1 MDKKWCGQINIYQFY
16 LKLLRKELI
25 VQVEFITDIAQLI
38 IENEIIMA
46 RSQHYFIKKIRH
58 CNEITHSQYK
68 PYAENAKQHPA
79 QLIQMVPKG

>member
-25 VQVEFITDIAQLI
+25 VQVEFITDITQQI

-46 RSQHYFIKKIRH
+46 RSQHYIIK
-58 CNEITHSQYK
+58 
-68 PYAENAKQHPA
+68 
-79 QLIQMVPKG
+79 

>member
-1 MDKKWCGQINIYQFY
+1 MNEKWCSQINIYQFY

-25 VQVEFITDIAQLI
+25 VQIESLTDITQQVI
-38 IENEIIMA
+38 KNEIIMA
-46 RSQHYFIKKIRH
+46 RSQHYIVKQIRH

-79 QLIQMVPKG
+79 QFI